1 MTNMSESIYILAG
14 GGTGGHLYPGLA
26 VAGELLRLQ
35 PDARIV
41 FACSD
46 RQIDRTILDRTSYA
60 VVVQPVKPLPGRRLK
75 GWGTFARAYMSS
87 ALQARQM
94 VRDLRPAAVLG
105 LGGFAA
111 GPVVCRA
118 VREGVRAGLLNP
130 DAVPGKANRMLA
142 KRVGAIFTQ
151 FPATAECFPRTVRGK
166 VRPVGCPVRAE
177 FARAD
182 RQEAVRHF
190 GLDPARKTLFING
203 GSLGAA
209 SINEAVACLAGDLD
223 ALAGSWQLLHVVG
236 QARAGY
242 RPPEHGVIPT
252 VVLDYCT
259 RMELAYAASD
269 LALTRGGAG
278 TVAELTATGTPAV
291 LMPYPYHADQ
301 QQRLNGAALCQA
313 GSAVVCDDAKDP
325 KANADRLRQTL
336 VPILREPARLEK
348 MRLAA
353 AGTRTVDAAEK
364 VARWMAG
371 MGE

>member
-1 MTNMSESIYILAG
+1 
-14 GGTGGHLYPGLA
+14 
-26 VAGELLRLQ
+26 LLRLQ
-35 PDARIV
+35 PGAQIV
-41 FACSD
+41 FASSD
-46 RQIDRTILDRTSYA
+46 REIDRSILDRTSYA

-75 GWGTFARAYMSS
+75 GWGAFARAYFAS

-118 VREGVRAGLLNP
+118 VKEGVRAGLLNQ

-151 FPATAECFPRTVRGK
+151 FSSTAECFPSSVRGK
-166 VRPVGCPVRAE
+166 VRQVGCPVRAE
-177 FARAD
+177 FAHAD
-182 RQEAVRHF
+182 RREAVAHF
-190 GLDPARKTLFING
+190 GLDPARKTLFVNG

-209 SINEAVACLAGDLD
+209 SINEAVACLGGDLD
-223 ALAGSWQLLHVVG
+223 SVAAGWQLLHVVG
-236 QARAGY
+236 QARAGHY
-242 RPPEHGVIPT
+242 GPPRGYTAPQHGAIPT

-313 GSAVVCDDAKDP
+313 GSAVICDDAKDP
-325 KANADRLRQTL
+325 HANADRLRQIL
-336 VPILREPARLEK
+336 LPILREPARLEQ
-348 MRLAA
+348 MRHAA

-364 VARWMAG
+364 VARWLAG
-371 MGE
+371 TEDRGTGRPGTVGP